1 MWVPTNVCGCCEDIF
16 TIFILTIIVI
26 FIRCCSFAK
35 TIGDACSQ
43 EDEKEKAKAR
53 VQTRLII
60 EERSDG
66 YHLVWRNEN
75 TKTKP

>member
-26 FIRCCSFAK
+26 FIIFFGFAN
-35 TIGDACSQ
+35 ACRQ